1 MYEPPPSMSASQPS
15 PPRAVSTTPT
25 KVIASPVAD
34 RARATITPGTEPQSA
49 AQHRASCP
57 LPLPAVSIARR
68 KPSREVRQ
76 DKSCSPACPARR
88 SSVRSPILPSRPPRA
103 TRRRAPRRS
112 GMARLRATKRF
123 REWAPGLPGIGSS
136 AAASVAVTTR
146 RRLSRPT
153 RMSGVSGGGAAS
165 PTINLNLS
173 VPRVGRKTGMT
184 LVIARLQFEIR
195 ALARRAADELDEPP
209 RTPHPR
215 QGQRRRG
222 QGGDPPPRRG
232 CRLSEIR
239 RLSPATPTTQR
250 NAEISRAFGGELE
263 RPPRCGHRKARDLR
277 YDRAPT
283 RNDADLPQSNR
294 GPSSRRRL

>member
-68 KPSREVRQ
+68 KPSREVHQ

-195 ALARRAADELDEPP
+195 ALARRAADELYEPP
-209 RTPHPR
+209 RTLHAR

-232 CRLSEIR
+232 CRDRSPQSGDANDAAQRRDFSSLWRRVGAAAAMRSSEG
-239 RLSPATPTTQR
+239 A
-250 NAEISRAFGGELE
+250 
-263 RPPRCGHRKARDLR
+263 RPPQRPRPARH
-277 YDRAPT
+277 
-283 RNDADLPQSNR
+283 DADLPQSNR
-294 GPSSRRRL
+294 GLSSRRRL